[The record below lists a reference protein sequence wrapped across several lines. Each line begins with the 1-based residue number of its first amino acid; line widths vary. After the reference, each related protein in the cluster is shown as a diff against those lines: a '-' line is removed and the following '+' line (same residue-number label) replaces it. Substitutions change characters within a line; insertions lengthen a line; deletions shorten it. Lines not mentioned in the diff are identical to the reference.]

1 MEIILDNVS
10 VGSLKNINMCLFNSK
25 ITAIIGKNGCGKTVL
40 AETVATL
47 RKPEKGNYIINNRII
62 DFKNPNINYNK
73 LRFDIALVM
82 QNNEYQFF
90 ETTVYDHLLYQLKIY
105 NYKRNKSHIIDSLKM
120 VELDEKFLNRE
131 ISTLSDSEKFKVAL
145 ATALSIN
152 PKALIIDD
160 PTSFLDKSS
169 KENLIKLLR
178 IMKVRYKKTIIIL
191 SDDAD
196 FILKVSDYIYI
207 LDNNKVLVH
216 GDKYEVFSNSKLN
229 GLEIPIPAII
239 EFSKKFSAK
248 SKIPILKRDNVND
261 LIKDVYYY
269 IEKKNRGKI

>member
-1 MEIILDNVS
+1 MTIKYAILLAS
-10 VGSLKNINMCLFNSK
+10 Y
-25 ITAIIGKNGCGKTVL
+25 NGNTCTV
-40 AETVATL
+40 
-47 RKPEKGNYIINNRII
+47 
-62 DFKNPNINYNK
+62 
-73 LRFDIALVM
+73 
-82 QNNEYQFF
+82 
-90 ETTVYDHLLYQLKIY
+90 
-105 NYKRNKSHIIDSLKM
+105 
-120 VELDEKFLNRE
+120 
-131 ISTLSDSEKFKVAL
+131 
-145 ATALSIN
+145 
-152 PKALIIDD
+152 
-160 PTSFLDKSS
+160 

-196 FILKVSDYIYI
+196 FILKVSDYIYV